1 MTLRKL
7 FIAGTVLII
16 LAVACGSRKSRKV
29 KIDQTITP
37 QTSYNNLF
45 LDSNAIRSFIAKDSI
60 YKPFEEMFINFYRHR
75 NFEFAWF
82 DTSGLVE
89 QAYNFINLLNA
100 DAKSMKA
107 SDSSLGDKRLA
118 RILDR
123 FDDTMPKNI
132 THAEIVKSELTM
144 TGEFFRH
151 AEEVFKGKGNIDA
164 TQLGWFIPRKKID
177 FSALLDSTLNG
188 KGAPDEEK
196 MLNPQYKEL
205 RTVLQKYIDLKN
217 ENHNWDSIPLERPKL
232 VLKDSG
238 GVISQ
243 IKERLYL
250 LGDLEDKPD
259 NDIYDQDT
267 RAAVKSFQGRYGLV
281 ADGVVGANFMKA
293 LNIPLDTLIRDITI
307 NLERVRWIPSE
318 LPKEY
323 VWVNIPE
330 YKLHAYEDSK
340 EVFNMRV
347 IVGSA
352 AHGTTIFSGNI
363 KYIVFAP
370 YWNVP
375 MSIVKKEI
383 MPGMQNNPDYIRN
396 HNMQITGYDH
406 NIPVVRQLP
415 GPDNS
420 LGRVKFLFPNSYN
433 IYLHDTPNH
442 DLFTSRNRGLSHGC
456 VRLSEPEK
464 MANWLLRNDTTHY
477 PPSMVDS
484 LMNKNIKEK
493 WVSLDKT
500 VPVYLVYF
508 TTWVDTDGR
517 LNIRKDI
524 YGHDAKIAEKL
535 FSY

>member
-1 MTLRKL
+1 MNFRKL
-7 FIAGTVLII
+7 LFTASIVTLL
-16 LAVACGSRKSRKV
+16 LAACGGRKNRKV

-45 LDSNAIRSFIAKDSI
+45 LDSAAIRQFTNKDTV
-60 YKPFEEMFINFYRHR
+60 YKPFEEMFVNFYRHR

-89 QAYNFINLLNA
+89 QAHNFINLLSA
-100 DAKSMKA
+100 DAKSMRKQ
-107 SDSSLGDKRLA
+107 DSTDGEKKIGA
-118 RILDR
+118 ILDR
-123 FDDTMPKNI
+123 FSDSLPEGL
-132 THAEIVKSELTM
+132 THNELVRSELIM

-151 AEEVFKGKGNIDA
+151 AEQVFKGKGGIDA
-164 TQLGWFIPRKKID
+164 TQLGWYIPRKKID

-188 KGAPDEEK
+188 KEAPDEEK
-196 MLNPQYKEL
+196 LLNPQFKKL
-205 RTVLQKYIDLKN
+205 RTALQQYIDIKN
-217 ENHNWDSIPLERPKL
+217 EDHPWDSIGLERPKL
-232 VLKDSG
+232 VVGDSG
-238 GVISQ
+238 GAVLA
-243 IKERLYL
+243 IKERLYY
-250 LGDLEDKPD
+250 LGDLKESPTDDLYDK
-259 NDIYDQDT
+259 DT
-267 RAAVKSFQGRYGLV
+267 RAAVKSFQSRYGLV
-281 ADGVVGANFMKA
+281 ADGVVGPNFMKS

-323 VWVNIPE
+323 VWVNIPD
-330 YKLHAYEDSK
+330 YKLHAYEDGK

-375 MSIVKKEI
+375 TSIVKNEI
-383 MPGMQNNPDYIRN
+383 MPGMKNNPDYIRN
-396 HNMQITGYDH
+396 HNMEIYGHDGK
-406 NIPVVRQLP
+406 IPVVRQLP
-415 GPDNS
+415 GPDNA

-456 VRLSEPEK
+456 VRLSDPQK
-464 MANWLLRNDTTHY
+464 MADWLLRKDTVHY
-477 PPSMVDS
+477 PPKVIDS
-484 LMNKNIKEK
+484 LMNKNLKEK
-493 WVSLDKT
+493 WVTLDNT

-508 TTWVDTDGR
+508 TTWVDDDGQ